1 MLVIGAERCPGGCGW
16 AEFNLDWWAARAQP
30 NVLLL
35 FYEDAR
41 ANLTRTVE
49 SVTRF
54 LGRAVEPE
62 TLERVRHLASFEH
75 MKARAKS
82 FEPPG
87 CFNPLSLPVA
97 RPHDVNMINE
107 GKVDRGRHELSAELR
122 QEVSAYVRRVLNGT
136 ELLDRY
142 EQYL

>member
-1 MLVIGAERCPGGCGW
+1 MLVYG
-16 AEFNLDWWAARAQP
+16 
-30 NVLLL
+30 LLPL
-35 FYEDAR
+35 SLWL
-41 ANLTRTVE
+41 LTQCMLV
-49 SVTRF
+49 SSS
-54 LGRAVEPE
+54 P
-62 TLERVRHLASFEH
+62 S
-75 MKARAKS
+75 RAKS

-122 QEVSAYVRRVLNGT
+122 QEVAAYVRRVLNGT